1 MRLRSLPF
9 RVFSLLVL
17 ALAAVFSVGFAVAQN
32 ATPIGTPV
40 AGVAVVASG
49 LTNPRGFTWGDDGT
63 LYLTLAGSGGSEQLV
78 VQATPMPLFP
88 GKSSSIVTVANGCTT
103 TVVDGLPSLFIADVG
118 WTFGVTDVASMNGDL
133 YALAGGSTDPNSPNG
148 VYKVNAD
155 GTTTMVADLAS
166 WFADNPPKFEAPDYD
181 PGGNPFDME
190 AGADRL
196 WVSDAVGGRIVTV
209 TPDGTVAL
217 VADLSEGHM
226 VPTGLALDGKGGTYV
241 GFETTP
247 PYADGS
253 SKVVHV
259 GADGTVSDAWTGL
272 TAVTDVAMGPDGT
285 LYAAEMATNTTDSAP
300 YLRPNS
306 GRIVRQTGPDTL
318 EAVVTD
324 VPYPVFIGFDPSGAL
339 FLDYPGFGTI
349 ENRGEGI
356 GALVSVNTDRGSPA
370 SLAGMEMPAATCMTG
385 ATPAASPA
393 PMATP
398 VS

>member
-17 ALAAVFSVGFAVAQN
+17 ALAAVFPVGFAVAQN

-226 VPTGLALDGKGGTYV
+226 VPTGLALDG
-241 GFETTP
+241 
-247 PYADGS
+247 
-253 SKVVHV
+253 
-259 GADGTVSDAWTGL
+259 
-272 TAVTDVAMGPDGT
+272 
-285 LYAAEMATNTTDSAP
+285 
-300 YLRPNS
+300 
-306 GRIVRQTGPDTL
+306 
-318 EAVVTD
+318 
-324 VPYPVFIGFDPSGAL
+324 
-339 FLDYPGFGTI
+339 
-349 ENRGEGI
+349 
-356 GALVSVNTDRGSPA
+356 
-370 SLAGMEMPAATCMTG
+370 
-385 ATPAASPA
+385 
-393 PMATP
+393 
-398 VS
+398 